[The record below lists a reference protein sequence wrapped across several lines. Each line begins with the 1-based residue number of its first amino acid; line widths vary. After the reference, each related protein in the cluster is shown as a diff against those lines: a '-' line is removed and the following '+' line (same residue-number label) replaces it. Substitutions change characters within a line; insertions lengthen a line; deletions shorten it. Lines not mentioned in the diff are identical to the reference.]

1 MPEFSAPPSEFED
14 SELMDVDSI
23 EFLSS
28 ESEEDHDDGPSLLE
42 EVESE
47 PILGQ
52 GDDNSKAEISVS
64 SPASDVESGTA
75 STSSKMRA
83 KSRQVVTSNSI
94 FSVTIFVKNM
104 YLIFFEGKS
113 MTSPCQGNTI
123 LFRSS
128 QQLPRRAF

>member
-1 MPEFSAPPSEFED
+1 
-14 SELMDVDSI
+14 MDVDSI

-94 FSVTIFVKNM
+94 IFCLPFVKKIIDLPGGQINDPLSGKH
-104 YLIFFEGKS
+104 YSLSFLSATPSSLSWILEGLLS
-113 MTSPCQGNTI
+113 
-123 LFRSS
+123 
-128 QQLPRRAF
+128 

>member
-1 MPEFSAPPSEFED
+1 MPEFSAPPSEFEG

-94 FSVTIFVKNM
+94 FTSRAAAESYVSVGGGGGGGRGDV
-104 YLIFFEGKS
+104 L
-113 MTSPCQGNTI
+113 
-123 LFRSS
+123 LFCV
-128 QQLPRRAF
+128 